1 MKPEGWVSHPD
12 DVERL
17 VAEWQDRYPDLLE
30 VEQVRQ
36 YNGRPVF
43 ALTVGDRSSAAARTA
58 ILFHKPH
65 AHEPAPCAAAMN
77 AVAKLLSGRGLDG
90 QAAPLDPRRVLG
102 SLLVTFLPDVNPG
115 GTERAPVQ
123 WWDGTQYTNEEFWV
137 WMRGLHPQTGKMWE
151 RYDKWDMR
159 EVDPKP
165 ETIGIVY
172 EQVSEHEYVEPN
184 RHHDSSLFQLLF
196 RLLEQ
201 REYSLLMGLHQTEFV
216 GQMENAMA
224 IVPIVFEEQPEH
236 FREREMQVGRRML
249 EWWRKWGGRPIGEV
263 KPLGYS
269 GVQAE
274 YFRRAWGDLYERCAA
289 VTSEIRNNSLLCPP
303 SQQRTLSEAA
313 IWAGIEAAL
322 DWAD

>member
-17 VAEWQDRYPDLLE
+17 VTEWQDRYPDLLE

-36 YNGRPVF
+36 YGGRAVF
-43 ALTVGDRSSAAARTA
+43 ALTVGHRSSAEARTA
-58 ILFHKPH
+58 ILFDKPH

-77 AVAKLLSGRGLDG
+77 AIAKLLSGHGLDREPP
-90 QAAPLDPRRVLG
+90 PLDPERVLG
-102 SLLVTFLPDVNPG
+102 SLLVTFLPDANPG
-115 GTERAPVQ
+115 GTERSPVQ

-137 WMRGLHPQTGKMWE
+137 WMRGRHPETGKMWE
-151 RYDKWDMR
+151 RYDKWDIR

-196 RLLEQ
+196 RLVDR
-201 REYSLLMGLHQTEFV
+201 REYSLLVGLHQTEFV

-224 IVPIVFEEQPEH
+224 ILPIVFEEQPEH
-236 FREREMQVGRRML
+236 LREREMQAGLRML
-249 EWWRKWGGRPIGEV
+249 EWWRKWGGRPMGEV

-274 YFRRAWGDLYERCAA
+274 YFQRAWGELYQRCAS
-289 VTSEIRNNSLLCPP
+289 VTSEVRNNSLLCPP

-313 IWAGIEAAL
+313 VWAGIEAAL
-322 DWAD
+322 DWAE